1 MTVWQIGLC
10 REKMA
15 ERDDMFLGGKGF
27 QTVCKL
33 IGYRWRYYASYCL
46 SNILVHCE
54 ADLRA
59 NYDCWDIMGDYWI
72 GIYQRDVVAGW

>member
-10 REKMA
+10 REKVA
-15 ERDDMFLGGKGF
+15 EWDDIFFRRKGF

-33 IGYRWRYYASYCL
+33 IGHPERYYASYYP
-46 SNILVHCE
+46 SNILVHYE

-59 NYDCWDIMGDYWI
+59 NFDCWDIMGDYWI
-72 GIYQRDVVAGW
+72 GISQRDVVAG

>member
-10 REKMA
+10 REKVA
-15 ERDDMFLGGKGF
+15 ERDDMFFVGKGF
-27 QTVCKL
+27 QTVCKS
-33 IGYRWRYYASYCL
+33 IEYPERYFSWYCP

-59 NYDCWDIMGDYWI
+59 DFDF
-72 GIYQRDVVAGW
+72 

>member
-10 REKMA
+10 REKVA
-15 ERDDMFLGGKGF
+15 EYDDMFFEGKGF
-27 QTVCKL
+27 QTVPKL
-33 IGYRWRYYASYCL
+33 IEYPERYYASYCP

-59 NYDCWDIMGDYWI
+59 NYDCWDIMDDYWI
-72 GIYQRDVVAGW
+72 GIYQRDVVAS